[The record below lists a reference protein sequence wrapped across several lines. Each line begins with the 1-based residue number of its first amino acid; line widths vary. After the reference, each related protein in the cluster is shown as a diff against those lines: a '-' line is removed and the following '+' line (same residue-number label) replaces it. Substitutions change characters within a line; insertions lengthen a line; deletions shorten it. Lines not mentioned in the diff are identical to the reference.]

1 LTLQQARLYVACLFL
16 LGYAGAAP
24 RQSRDSKS
32 AQPPPRFRFGFHWHD
47 QASVSAAAAS
57 PSKIFDVLPIG
68 SKDKRRTLRMS
79 LSLIACFPDRRPLFL
94 NADRRS
100 LDPNR

>member
-57 PSKIFDVLPIG
+57 PSKIFASRTAFIG
-68 SKDKRRTLRMS
+68 KTEKGAPNKDAPFS
-79 LSLIACFPDRRPLFL
+79 
-94 NADRRS
+94 
-100 LDPNR
+100 NRL